1 MSLQSLCMNNIVELI
16 KNLPPLMKDQV
27 LGETMKSIK
36 EEVRQEVIKEIRES
50 AAIIVGDVTDE
61 LISAHNSGFGTK
73 RPEYTN
79 DLDDELYYTFLDI
92 SEQFISKHAEKILF
106 DDRRRD
112 EYDDE
117 SDQSESSES
126 SY

>member
-1 MSLQSLCMNNIVELI
+1 MNNLVELI

-27 LGETMKSIK
+27 LGETMESIK
-36 EEVRQEVIKEIRES
+36 EDVRQEVIKEIRES

-73 RPEYTN
+73 RPEYTK

-92 SEQFISKHAEKILF
+92 SEQFVAKHAEKILF
-106 DDRRRD
+106 DDRRDDLD
-112 EYDDE
+112 EYDEYDE
-117 SDQSESSES
+117 SDSSDS